1 MGKREK
7 VKKFVL
13 AFFIIFLAPLFL
25 GGLNPSWSNDDNEKY
40 IGDELL
46 IQHKVGV
53 TNKRVAEIV
62 GAAGGS
68 IISEISQIRVKQI
81 KVPAHALEKAKE
93 ALSRNPNINFV
104 ENNFLAEGVVTPNDS
119 YYTSQWH
126 LPKISAPQ
134 GWDIST
140 GCTSVAVAIIDS
152 GVDPAHPD
160 LSNKLLPGF
169 NFLNDN
175 ADTHDVLGHGTAVA
189 GSAAAIGNNS
199 LGVSGVSWTNPIM
212 PLVVLNSSNY
222 ASYYDIAQA
231 ITYAADKGAKI
242 MNISIAGSS
251 SSSTLQNAVNYAW
264 NKGAVIFAAA
274 ANYSTSRPYYPAAC
288 TNVVAVSATT
298 SSDTLASFSN
308 YGDWIDIAAPGV
320 SILTTKNGGSYSSW
334 SGTSFSSPIAA
345 GLGALIMSA
354 NSTLTNAQV
363 VEILK
368 RNADDLGAQ
377 GFDPYFGYG
386 RINVYR
392 SLAAVKTTALLTD
405 SSSPI
410 VSISSPTNG
419 AYISGGVTVSVS
431 ASDDVGVSKVEL
443 YINGNLYAN
452 DTTSPYSFYWDT
464 RNYNNGAYNLEA
476 VAYDSAGNM
485 GESNVITVYIE
496 NVQDTTP
503 PVVSITQPPDGSPVG
518 RKVTINVKASD
529 NVGVSKIELF
539 IDGVFKS
546 AVSSGT
552 TLSYNWNTN
561 KVLRGPHIISAKAYD
576 SAGNVSTHS
585 VTVYK

>member
-1 MGKREK
+1 MKREN

-13 AFFIIFLAPLFL
+13 AFFIMFLGPLFL
-25 GGLNPSWSNDDNEKY
+25 EGVNPSWGNDENPKY
-40 IGDELL
+40 VGDELL

-53 TNKRVAEIV
+53 PNKKVAEVV
-62 GAAGGS
+62 GAAGAS

-81 KVPAHALEKAKE
+81 KVPAHALEKVKE

-104 ENNFLAEGVVTPNDS
+104 ENNFLAEAVVTPNDS
-119 YYTSQWH
+119 YYASQWH
-126 LPKISAPQ
+126 LSKISAPQ

-140 GCTSVAVAIIDS
+140 GSTSVAVAIIDS
-152 GVDPAHPD
+152 GVDPTHPD

-169 NFLNDN
+169 NFLSDN
-175 ADTHDVLGHGTAVA
+175 SDSHDLNGHGTAVA
-189 GSAAAIGNNS
+189 GSAAAISNNYT
-199 LGVSGVSWTNPIM
+199 GVAGIAWQNPIM
-212 PLVVLNSSNY
+212 PLVVVNSSGS

-231 ITYAADKGAKI
+231 ITYAADKGAKV

-251 SSSTLQNAVNYAW
+251 NSSTLQNAVDYAW

-274 ANYSTSRPYYPAAC
+274 ANYSTSTPYYPAAC
-288 TNVVAVSATT
+288 NNVVAVSATT

-308 YGDWIDIAAPGV
+308 YGNWIDIAAPGV
-320 SILTTKNGGSYSSW
+320 SILTTTNGGSYSSW

-345 GLGALIMSA
+345 GLGALIISA
-354 NSTLTNAQV
+354 NPSLTNAQV

-368 RNADDLGAQ
+368 RNADDIGAP

-392 SLAAVKTTALLTD
+392 SLAAAKTTTPITD
-405 SSSPI
+405 SSPPI

-419 AYISGGVTVSVS
+419 AHISGGVTVSVS

-443 YINGNLYAN
+443 YINGILYAN
-452 DTTSPYSFYWDT
+452 DATAPYNFYWDT
-464 RNYNNGAYNLEA
+464 KNYGNGAYNLEA
-476 VAYDSAGNM
+476 VAYDGSGNI
-485 GESNVITVYIE
+485 GESNLITV
-496 NVQDTTP
+496 NVDNSQDTIP
-503 PVVSITQPPDGSPVG
+503 PVVSITSPPEGSPVSK
-518 RKVTINVKASD
+518 KVTIKVTASD

-539 IDGVFKS
+539 IDSVLKS
-546 AVSSGT
+546 TVSSGT
-552 TLSYNWNTN
+552 TLTYNWNTN
-561 KVLRGPHIISAKAYD
+561 SVLRGPHVISTKAYD
-576 SAGNVSTHS
+576 SAGNVSTDS

>member
-1 MGKREK
+1 MKREN

-13 AFFIIFLAPLFL
+13 AFFIMFLGPLFL
-25 GGLNPSWSNDDNEKY
+25 EGVNPSWGNDENPKY
-40 IGDELL
+40 VGDELL

-53 TNKRVAEIV
+53 PNKKVAEVV
-62 GAAGGS
+62 GAAGAS

-81 KVPAHALEKAKE
+81 KVPAHALEKVKE

-104 ENNFLAEGVVTPNDS
+104 ENNFLAEAVVTPNDS
-119 YYTSQWH
+119 YYASQWH
-126 LPKISAPQ
+126 LSKISAPQ

-140 GCTSVAVAIIDS
+140 GSTSVAVAIIDS
-152 GVDPAHPD
+152 GVDPTHPD

-169 NFLNDN
+169 NFLSDN
-175 ADTHDVLGHGTAVA
+175 SDSHDLNGHGTAVA
-189 GSAAAIGNNS
+189 GSAAAISNNYT
-199 LGVSGVSWTNPIM
+199 GVAGIAWQNPIM
-212 PLVVLNSSNY
+212 PLVVVNSSGS

-231 ITYAADKGAKI
+231 ITYAADKGAKV

-251 SSSTLQNAVNYAW
+251 NSSTLQNAVDYAW

-274 ANYSTSRPYYPAAC
+274 ANYSTSTPYYPAAC
-288 TNVVAVSATT
+288 NNVVAVSATT

-308 YGDWIDIAAPGV
+308 YGNWIDIAAPGV
-320 SILTTKNGGSYSSW
+320 SILTTTNGGSYSSW

-354 NSTLTNAQV
+354 NPSLTNAQV

-368 RNADDLGAQ
+368 RNADDIGAP

-392 SLAAVKTTALLTD
+392 SLAAAKTTTPITD
-405 SSSPI
+405 SSPPI

-419 AYISGGVTVSVS
+419 AHISGGVTVSVS

-443 YINGNLYAN
+443 YINGILYAN
-452 DTTSPYSFYWDT
+452 DATAPYNFYWDT
-464 RNYNNGAYNLEA
+464 KNYGNGAYNLEA
-476 VAYDSAGNM
+476 VAYDGSGNI
-485 GESNVITVYIE
+485 GESNLITV
-496 NVQDTTP
+496 NVDNSQDTIP
-503 PVVSITQPPDGSPVG
+503 PVVSITSPPEGSPVSK
-518 RKVTINVKASD
+518 KVTIKVTASD

-539 IDGVFKS
+539 IDSVLKS
-546 AVSSGT
+546 TVSSGT
-552 TLSYNWNTN
+552 TLTYNWNTN
-561 KVLRGPHIISAKAYD
+561 SVLRGPHVISTKAYD
-576 SAGNVSTHS
+576 SAGNVSTDS